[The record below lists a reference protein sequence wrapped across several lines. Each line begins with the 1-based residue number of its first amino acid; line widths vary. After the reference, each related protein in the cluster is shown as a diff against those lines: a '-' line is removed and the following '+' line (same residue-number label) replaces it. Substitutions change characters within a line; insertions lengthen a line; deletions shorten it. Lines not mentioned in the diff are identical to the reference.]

1 LDGVRST
8 DWAPIVRQ
16 APGADGVSQRRSE
29 PSPTRSLCHHLVMVT
44 GTLSGPAVAE
54 EIPRRPP
61 GGPFT
66 RRQRSSDAALAFIV
80 LVFEVIGVLSR
91 AVDES
96 GQFSLSMFGEVPAA
110 TYLLLVASS
119 TALLWRRSRP
129 LIALA
134 ATLTASVVWDVM
146 GLAEGPSLA
155 IFVSLYGVGRY
166 ITHNRT
172 SLLAV
177 IAAVVVVVADDL
189 LVEREPVSV
198 VGLSMGL
205 VLAAWYVG
213 RRVRGR
219 GEYLALVEERA
230 EFLQRDRAAE
240 ARRAVDEE
248 RARIARELHDLV
260 AHRVSMMTVQAG
272 AAQTVAV
279 RDPERAIRA
288 MKAVEDEGRGAL
300 EELRE
305 ILGVLRA
312 DASQQGLAPI
322 HGLAEIPGLVAEM
335 REAGMDVVLSN
346 DGVPDRL
353 PTGVD
358 LAAYRIVQEALTNV
372 LKHAGPD
379 PKAEV
384 RVSNGNQML
393 EIEVTDRGAGASTL
407 PGAGQGLVGMRE
419 RAALLDGTFEAGPR
433 PGGGFRV
440 MARIPSGPRP
450 A

>member
-1 LDGVRST
+1 
-8 DWAPIVRQ
+8 
-16 APGADGVSQRRSE
+16 
-29 PSPTRSLCHHLVMVT
+29 MVT
-44 GTLSGPAVAE
+44 GALSGPAMAE
-54 EIPRRPP
+54 DLPRPP
-61 GGPFT
+61 LGGPFT
-66 RRQRSSDAALAFIV
+66 RWQRSADVALAAV
-80 LVFEVIGVLSR
+80 VFLLEVVGVLSR

-96 GQFSLSMFGEVPAA
+96 GEFSLSMFGAVPAA
-110 TYLLLVASS
+110 IYLLLVASS

-129 LIALA
+129 LIVLA
-134 ATLTASVVWDVM
+134 ATLIASVVWDVM
-146 GLAEGPSLA
+146 ALADGPSLA
-155 IFVSLYGVGRY
+155 IFVALYGVGRY
-166 ITHNRT
+166 VTDNRS

-177 IAAVVVVVADDL
+177 TGALVAVVADDL
-189 LVEREPVSV
+189 LVEGEPVSV

-205 VLAAWYVG
+205 VCAAWYVG
-213 RRVRGR
+213 RRVKGR
-219 GEYLALVEERA
+219 GDYLALVEERA
-230 EFLQRDRAAE
+230 EFLQRDRAAA

-279 RDPERAIRA
+279 RDPERAVRA
-288 MKAVEDEGRGAL
+288 MKAVEEEGRGAL

-312 DASQQGLAPI
+312 DASQQGLTPI
-322 HGLAEIPGLVAEM
+322 HGLAEIPRLVAEL
-335 REAGMDVVLSN
+335 RGAGVDVVLSD
-346 DGVPDRL
+346 DGVPDGL

-372 LKHAGPD
+372 VKHAGPA

-384 RVSNGNQML
+384 RLSNGNRVL
-393 EIEVTDRGAGASTL
+393 EIEVTDRGVGVSTL

-419 RAALLDGTFEAGPR
+419 RAALLRGTFEAGPR

-440 MARIPSGPRP
+440 MARIPSG
-450 A
+450 AV

>member
-1 LDGVRST
+1 
-8 DWAPIVRQ
+8 
-16 APGADGVSQRRSE
+16 
-29 PSPTRSLCHHLVMVT
+29 MVT
-44 GTLSGPAVAE
+44 GASSGPAVAE
-54 EIPRRPP
+54 EIPRRPS

-66 RRQRSSDAALAFIV
+66 RWHRSSDVALAAVVFI
-80 LVFEVIGVLSR
+80 LEVMGVLSR

-96 GQFSLSMFGEVPAA
+96 GEFSLSMFGGVPAA
-110 TYLLLVASS
+110 TYLLLLASS

-129 LIALA
+129 LIVLA

-146 GLAEGPSLA
+146 GLADGPSLA
-155 IFVSLYGVGRY
+155 IFAALYGVGRY
-166 ITHNRT
+166 ITDNRT
-172 SLLAV
+172 SFVAV
-177 IAAVVVVVADDL
+177 TGAMVAVVADDL

-198 VGLSMGL
+198 VSVSVGL

-213 RRVRGR
+213 RRVKGR
-219 GEYLALVEERA
+219 GDYLALVEERA
-230 EFLQRDRAAE
+230 EFLQRDRAAQ

-279 RDPERAIRA
+279 RDPERAVRA

-312 DASQQGLAPI
+312 DASPQGLTPI

-335 REAGMDVVLSN
+335 REAGMDVVLSE
-346 DGVPDRL
+346 DGVPDGL

-372 LKHAGPD
+372 VKHAGPT

-384 RVSNGNQML
+384 RLAGGDQML
-393 EIEVTDRGAGASTL
+393 AIEVTDRGTGASTL
-407 PGAGQGLVGMRE
+407 PGSGQGLVGMRE
-419 RAALLDGTFEAGPR
+419 RAALLGGTFEAGPR

-440 MARIPSGPRP
+440 LARIPSG
-450 A
+450 AA

>member
-1 LDGVRST
+1 
-8 DWAPIVRQ
+8 
-16 APGADGVSQRRSE
+16 
-29 PSPTRSLCHHLVMVT
+29 MVT
-44 GTLSGPAVAE
+44 GTLSGAAGAE
-54 EIPRRPP
+54 GVPKRPP

-66 RRQRSSDAALAFIV
+66 KWQRSFDVALATVVFI
-80 LVFEVIGVLSR
+80 LEVIGVLSR

-96 GQFSLSMFGEVPAA
+96 GEFSLSMVGDVATA
-110 TYLLLVASS
+110 TYLLLLASS

-129 LIALA
+129 LIVLA

-146 GLAEGPSLA
+146 GLAGGPSLA
-155 IFVSLYGVGRY
+155 IFVALYGVGRY
-166 ITHNRT
+166 ITDNRT
-172 SLLAV
+172 SFLAV
-177 IAAVVVVVADDL
+177 TAAVVAVVADDL
-189 LVEREPVSV
+189 LVEREPVSA

-205 VLAAWYVG
+205 VLAAWYAG
-213 RRVRGR
+213 RRVKGR
-219 GEYLALVEERA
+219 GDYLALVEERA

-240 ARRAVDEE
+240 ARRAVVEE

-288 MKAVEDEGRGAL
+288 MKAVENEGRGAL
-300 EELRE
+300 QELRQ

-312 DASQQGLAPI
+312 DGSQDGLTPI

-335 REAGMDVVLSN
+335 REAGMDVALSN
-346 DGVPDRL
+346 DGVPDGL

-372 LKHAGPD
+372 VKHAGPT

-384 RVSNGNQML
+384 RLSSGDQML
-393 EIEVTDRGAGASTL
+393 AIEVTDRGTGASTL

-419 RAALLDGTFEAGPR
+419 RAALLGGTFEAGPR

-440 MARIPSGPRP
+440 LARIPSG
-450 A
+450 AA

>member
-1 LDGVRST
+1 
-8 DWAPIVRQ
+8 
-16 APGADGVSQRRSE
+16 
-29 PSPTRSLCHHLVMVT
+29 MVT
-44 GTLSGPAVAE
+44 GTLSGAAVAE
-54 EIPRRPP
+54 EVPGRPP
-61 GGPFT
+61 GGPFSRW
-66 RRQRSSDAALAFIV
+66 RRASDVALAVIV
-80 LVFEVIGVLSR
+80 LVFEVVGVLSR

-96 GQFSLSMFGEVPAA
+96 GEFSLSVVGDVPAA
-110 TYLLLVASS
+110 TYLFLLASS

-129 LIALA
+129 LVVLA
-134 ATLTASVVWDVM
+134 ATLMASVVWDVL
-146 GLAEGPSLA
+146 GLAGGPSLA
-155 IFVSLYGVGRY
+155 IFVALYGVGRY
-166 ITHNRT
+166 ITDNRR
-172 SLLAV
+172 SFLAV
-177 IAAVVVVVADDL
+177 TAAVVAVVADDL

-198 VGLSMGL
+198 VGLSIGL

-213 RRVRGR
+213 RRVKGR

-230 EFLQRDRAAE
+230 EFLQRDRAAQ
-240 ARRAVDEE
+240 ARRAVVEE

-312 DASQQGLAPI
+312 DASQDGLAPI
-322 HGLAEIPGLVAEM
+322 HGLAEIPGVVAEM
-335 REAGMDVVLSN
+335 RAAGMDVVLSN
-346 DGVPDRL
+346 DKVPAGL

-372 LKHAGPD
+372 VKHAGPAA
-379 PKAEV
+379 KAEV
-384 RVSNGNQML
+384 RISSGQQML
-393 EIEVTDRGAGASTL
+393 EIEVTDRGAGVSTL

-419 RAALLDGTFEAGPR
+419 RAALLGGTFEAGPR

-440 MARIPSGPRP
+440 RARIPVGP